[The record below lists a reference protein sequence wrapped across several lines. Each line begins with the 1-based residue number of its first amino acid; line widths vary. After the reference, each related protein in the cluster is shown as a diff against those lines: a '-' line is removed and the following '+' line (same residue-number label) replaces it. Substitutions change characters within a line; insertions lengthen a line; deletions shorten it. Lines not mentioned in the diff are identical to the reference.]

1 MRHAE
6 QHARTRT
13 LERRRRLAIEA
24 ARLMAE
30 DGVRDFHQAK
40 LKAAQRLGEF
50 DGSALPR
57 NSEIED
63 ALREHQR
70 LFQSE
75 SQPALLRSRREA
87 ALRAMD
93 FLARFEPRL
102 VGAVLDGTA
111 DEHSA
116 VCLHLFDDD
125 PDSVA
130 RFLDEAGVPYEQR
143 ARQLRLDRTRSVEFP
158 VFVFAADSIPFD
170 LTVLPRDGLRQAP
183 LDRVSDKPMR
193 RASSGSV
200 QLLLSES

>member
-1 MRHAE
+1 VA
-6 QHARTRT
+6 
-13 LERRRRLAIEA
+13 LEA

-40 LKAAQRLGEF
+40 LKAAQRLGEV
-50 DGSALPR
+50 DASALPR

-75 SQPALLRSRREA
+75 SQPLMLRTRREA
-87 ALRAMD
+87 AARAMS
-93 FLARFEPRL
+93 FFARFDPRL
-102 VGAVLDGTA
+102 VGSVLDGTA

-125 PDSVA
+125 PEAVP
-130 RFLDEAGVPYEQR
+130 RFLDEHGVPFEQR
-143 ARQLRLDRTRSVEFP
+143 SRQLRLDRERSADVP
-158 VFVFAADSIPFD
+158 VLVFSAEGLPFD

-183 LDRVSDKPMR
+183 LDRIADRPMR
-193 RASSGSV
+193 RASLAAV
-200 QLLLSES
+200 QELLATA